1 MYDSDAFGADIRLD
15 ATGHDIAEHRCA
27 VSLRGHIDAKGDARR
42 LQQQGYD
49 NGSLAVSGERR
60 RSTERR
66 AQRDKQEV
74 VAAEAC
80 VGDARA
86 VAIFAGDFGD
96 FGEIMTVSGLL
107 LDKPSGGGGKHINGA
122 AIKRI
127 MEKLKEV
134 K

>member
-66 AQRDKQEV
+66 AKRDNQEV
-74 VAAEAC
+74 AAAEAC

-96 FGEIMTVSGLL
+96 FGVSQQHAGCRNFCAYHQAL
-107 LDKPSGGGGKHINGA
+107 G
-122 AIKRI
+122 
-127 MEKLKEV
+127 
-134 K
+134 